1 MDRIFMILKKMTPW
15 VILTLP
21 WGYIQTCISNGHYS
35 QTNLLVYISQISGER
50 LQDLH
55 FSIPNRFVSSNI
67 YDIKSAVTLILI
79 YTVVNFLFLD
89 GDAPLRASY
98 GVYIS
103 QLIRFA
109 RVCYHV
115 TEFNA
120 RNKC

>member
-1 MDRIFMILKKMTPW
+1 MMVFLISERRTIIVKQIYW
-15 VILTLP
+15 
-21 WGYIQTCISNGHYS
+21 YIY
-35 QTNLLVYISQISGER
+35 QISGER
-50 LQDLH
+50 LHDLH

-67 YDIKSAVTLILI
+67 YDIKSAVTLTLI

-109 RVCYHV
+109 SL
-115 TEFNA
+115 
-120 RNKC
+120 